1 MSVNRYDAST
11 GELTNIASGQRTWVG
26 TQAAYKAAKQAGT
39 LPNNA
44 IIAITDDEVDHNHYS
59 TEETETGMYWID
71 GKPIYRK
78 VFTGLS
84 LPNNTSALYN
94 LDTPNIQTIINTSGY
109 ITDSDRNFL
118 PLSWVDTG
126 NHIVR
131 TYIALGSGKIVFNS
145 NYDASQ
151 AVATVILEY
160 TKSTD

>member
-59 TEETETGMYWID
+59 TDEVETGMYWID

-78 VFTGLS
+78 VIDCG
-84 LPNNTSALYN
+84 P
-94 LDTPNIQTIINTSGY
+94 
-109 ITDSDRNFL
+109 L
-118 PLSWVDTG
+118 PLSTTKTVSHGVASLGAVVNINGISTNPTG
-126 NHIVR
+126 SIPIP
-131 TYIALGSGKIVFNS
+131 YLSISGTTN
-145 NYDASQ
+145 
-151 AVATVILEY
+151 VILYSTSTDIIIGTNSDLSSFTDTKVIFEY